1 MILCA
6 DINLADK
13 LPQLPISYLTLVLIA
28 FMVLGLIAG
37 LFRGFGVELFGLI
50 KIAGVI
56 FGSAFAVGFISPY
69 LANILSFIQDEASKQ
84 LVVYAICFV
93 AIWIVLAIVFGL
105 LKRIF
110 LRELPGPAS
119 RVFGGIIGA
128 VKGAFFALVVA
139 FIVIKL
145 AESFEMFKF
154 FIDNA
159 KTEPVGTFLVDSN
172 PINKIVELIRNM
184 LAQG

>member
-1 MILCA
+1 
-6 DINLADK
+6 
-13 LPQLPISYLTLVLIA
+13 
-28 FMVLGLIAG
+28 MVLGLIAG

-69 LANILSFIQDEASKQ
+69 LGDILSFIQDESSKQ
-84 LVVYAICFV
+84 LVVYAICFI

-172 PINKIVELIRNM
+172 PINKIVDLIRNM